1 MATILIFIIKRNTYV
16 WEGLDFPAL
25 QFVILFASCLIFVL
39 TAILETKSSTN

>member
-16 WEGLDFPAL
+16 WEELDFPVL
-25 QFVILFASCLIFVL
+25 QFVILFASYLIFVL